1 MLGGSISLLV
11 AARLAIRSEKPG
23 AKQCDQY
30 AGEQAG
36 DKAEPEVMPNIHPKQ
51 FTVLGN
57 RIEGGLGQGCTIR
70 ARADNFSVCQ
80 HQNGFQIP
88 FRRLHAEL
96 IFWHRMGMHPS

>member
-51 FTVLGN
+51 PL
-57 RIEGGLGQGCTIR
+57 
-70 ARADNFSVCQ
+70 
-80 HQNGFQIP
+80 
-88 FRRLHAEL
+88 
-96 IFWHRMGMHPS
+96 